1 MSVGRAWLHLST
13 LRHMILILLMGVA
26 CVDGDLGLAVVV
38 VWWWWGKDEGD
49 RSASQVG
56 FLLNEILNCEGAI

>member
-26 CVDGDLGLAVVV
+26 AWMGTWGSRWWW
-38 VWWWWGKDEGD
+38 WWWWGKDEGD